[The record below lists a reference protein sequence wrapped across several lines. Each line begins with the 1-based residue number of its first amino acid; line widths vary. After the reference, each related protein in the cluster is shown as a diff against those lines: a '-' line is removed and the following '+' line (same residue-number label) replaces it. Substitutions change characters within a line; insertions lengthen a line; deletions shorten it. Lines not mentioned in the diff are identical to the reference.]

1 MKSNVSNLGLN
12 PNYTLAV
19 LGTNK
24 KGGLTMRFSWP
35 LIQDKPSIPISK
47 EGIFELSD
55 TQILEYISYITI
67 VNINR
72 SYFTTTIQTRH

>member
-1 MKSNVSNLGLN
+1 
-12 PNYTLAV
+12 
-19 LGTNK
+19 
-24 KGGLTMRFSWP
+24 MRFSWP